1 MPKTEKLKLEEIKKL
16 DYAKLYFRN
25 DFSQLAHVLNNLVLS
40 EISIDSLPFEDQ
52 TFFKDYAK
60 LMDVFQ
66 FSIKHVHTIQNKT
79 IDDLNEQY
87 RKLNKKREEKNKL
100 KKQRNEISSKVNF
113 LKEKIEEI
121 YQETQ
126 ELKEKAQDLEYKYK
140 CPDCLEVKFLV
151 FSILNFFERDT
162 ILKGNYSFI

>member
-1 MPKTEKLKLEEIKKL
+1 MSEFNFIDKLEEIKKL

-40 EISIDSLPFEDQ
+40 EISIDSLPFEPK
-52 TFFKDYAK
+52 FFKDYAK

-87 RKLNKKREEKNKL
+87 RKLNKKREEMNKL
-100 KKQRNEISSKVNF
+100 KKQRNEISNKVNF
-113 LKEKIEEI
+113 LQEKIEEI
-121 YQETQ
+121 SQETQ
-126 ELKEKAQDLEYKYK
+126 EFKEKAEDLEYKFK
-140 CPDCLEVKFLV
+140 CPDCLEV
-151 FSILNFFERDT
+151 
-162 ILKGNYSFI
+162 

>member
-40 EISIDSLPFEDQ
+40 EISIDSLPFGDQ
-52 TFFKDYAK
+52 KFFKDYVK
-60 LMDVFQ
+60 LMEVLQ

-79 IDDLNEQY
+79 IDDLNEEY
-87 RKLNKKREEKNKL
+87 RKLNKKREEMNKL
-100 KKQRNEISSKVNF
+100 KKQRNEIFSKASF

-121 YQETQ
+121 AQETH
-126 ELKEKAQDLEYKYK
+126 EFKEKAQDLEYKYK
-140 CPDCLEVKFLV
+140 CSDCLEVTSLFF
-151 FSILNFFERDT
+151 FSF
-162 ILKGNYSFI
+162 